1 MQRNFNKSMVFS
13 IVFRTLLVMLF
24 LISSAYQPPKEKRLR
39 KVVIDAGHGGKDPGT
54 VGKKVKEKEVALG
67 VALKLGR
74 YINENYKDVEVIY
87 TRSTDV
93 FIELYRRAQ
102 IANENHADLFISI
115 HCNGTKSPQAKGTET
130 WVMGLHKSAQN
141 LEVART
147 ENAAILKEDNY
158 NQYDGFDPQ
167 SPEATIIFSLYQNSY
182 LDQSLDLASK
192 VQKQFKER
200 LKLGD
205 RGVKQAGFWVLYKTT
220 MPGILVETGF
230 LSNPDDEKFL
240 ATQTGQ
246 EQIAYS
252 VFLAFREYKEGIDG
266 VNVPLLSQPPPQYVP
281 HEDSNDTE
289 TKTAIRQINKNAGQ
303 EGITNVRTEDKP
315 EEKKPDKILNN
326 KPVYRIQIASSDK
339 LLKEGNPVFK
349 GQKNIWHYM
358 HKGVYK
364 FTAGECSSMEEALDL
379 QKKLMS
385 KGFKDAF
392 VVPFLGNDRISLEEA
407 KKLSAN

>member
-1 MQRNFNKSMVFS
+1 M
-13 IVFRTLLVMLF
+13 
-24 LISSAYQPPKEKRLR
+24 SAYQPAKERRLR

-54 VGKKVKEKEVALG
+54 VGKKVKEKDVALG

-74 YINENYKDVEVIY
+74 YIHENYKDVEVIY

-141 LEVART
+141 LEVARM

-158 NQYDGFDPQ
+158 SQYDGFDPQ

-252 VFLAFREYKEGIDG
+252 VFLAFREYKESIDG

-281 HEDSNDTE
+281 NEDSNDTE
-289 TKTAIRQINKNAGQ
+289 PKTVVRPLSLNAGQ
-303 EGITNVRTEDKP
+303 DGKSTVRNDEKP
-315 EEKKPDKILNN
+315 ENKQPDKLLDT
-326 KPVYRIQIASSDK
+326 KPVYKIQIASSDK
-339 LLKEGNPVFK
+339 LLKDSNPVFK
-349 GQKNIWHYM
+349 GVKNISHYM

-364 FTAGECSSMEEALDL
+364 FTTGECVTMEEALEL
-379 QKKLMS
+379 QKKMIS
-385 KGFKDAF
+385 KGFRDAF
-392 VVPFLGNDRISLEEA
+392 IVPFLNNERISLEEA

>member
-1 MQRNFNKSMVFS
+1 MPMNSVNRLL
-13 IVFRTLLVMLF
+13 FRRLFTAF
-24 LISSAYQPPKEKRLR
+24 LILIMVGASAYQAPKEKRVR

-54 VGKKVKEKEVALG
+54 LGKKLKEKDVALS

-74 YINENYKDVEVIY
+74 YIKENYKDVEVIY
-87 TRSTDV
+87 TRTTDV
-93 FIELYRRAQ
+93 FIELYRRAK

-130 WVMGLHKSAQN
+130 WVMGLHKSKEN
-141 LEVART
+141 LEVAKL
-147 ENAAILKEDNY
+147 ENAAILKEDDY

-192 VQKQFKER
+192 VQNQFRDR

-220 MPGILVETGF
+220 MPGILVELGF
-230 LSNPDDEKFL
+230 LSNPEDERFL
-240 ATQTGQ
+240 GKQNNQ
-246 EQIAYS
+246 EQVAYS
-252 VFLAFREYKEGIDG
+252 IFLAFREYKEGIDG
-266 VNVPLLSQPPPQYVP
+266 VNMPLLTSPPPPVTDEP
-281 HEDSNDTE
+281 DSTE
-289 TKTAIRQINKNAGQ
+289 TEQVTA
-303 EGITNVRTEDKP
+303 P
-315 EEKKPDKILNN
+315 P
-326 KPVYRIQIASSDK
+326 KPVYPEKKDPTPPLNTPADAKPVWRIQIVSSDK
-339 LLKEGNPVFK
+339 PLKDSSPLFK
-349 GQKNIWHYM
+349 GVKDLHHYV

-364 FTAGECSSMEEALDL
+364 YTTGACETFEEALLL
-379 QKKLMS
+379 QKKMIA

-392 VVPFLGNDRISLEEA
+392 VVPFVNNERIGLEEA